1 MAIVNG
7 SKATHSVRMV
17 PCPMMTNLHTP
28 TDATNSIGVVL
39 AGGKSSRM
47 GYDKAL
53 LSLGN
58 TPLLLHARSLLQ
70 AAGCS
75 QVLMSGAPRPEWL
88 DESISDLA
96 PSSGPVG
103 GIISV
108 IHQITRHARPELTM
122 LFIPVDAPLLSPELL
137 RALMNKTEM
146 DGCIIDDTPL
156 PVALRITNAVLTQCS
171 ATLPNLLEGKS
182 QSIKRFLQPLHLAHL
197 SQTGAIK
204 PQLTNVNTPV
214 EWEGVCRELENR
226 A

>member
-1 MAIVNG
+1 MAIANG
-7 SKATHSVRMV
+7 SKAMRSVRMV
-17 PCPMMTNLHTP
+17 QYPMMTNLLTP
-28 TDATNSIGVVL
+28 TVATNSIGVVL

-53 LSLGN
+53 LRFDN
-58 TPLLLHARSLLQ
+58 TPLLLHARALLQ

-88 DESISDLA
+88 DKSISDLA

-108 IHQITRHARPELTM
+108 IHQITRHARPELMM

-137 RALMNKTEM
+137 RALMDKTEV

-171 ATLPNLLEGKS
+171 ATLPDLLAGKS
-182 QSIKRFLQPLHLAHL
+182 RSIKCFLQPLRLAHL